1 MALFLKLLGF
11 TAPFAYAAAVY
22 GLFLFLERNAS
33 PAARRTVS
41 DWLKGETYT
50 KEHVSNIAVY
60 VFDRLYHAD
69 ARLRADAR
77 VAAFARSWRRE

>member
-11 TAPFAYAAAVY
+11 TAPVVYAAAVY

-41 DWLKGETYT
+41 DWVKGGPYT
-50 KEHVSNIAVY
+50 KEHVANIAVY
-60 VFDRLYHAD
+60 VFPTLHLPAL
-69 ARLRADAR
+69 A
-77 VAAFARSWRRE
+77 VATCGAI